1 MSGQGTGNE
10 AVAAEATG
18 GQAATRTNAMP
29 PTRAQSWWLA
39 ARPRTLTASLVP
51 IVVGLAL
58 APPRSAA
65 DAAIA
70 ACTVLSA
77 LCIQVGVNFANDC
90 FDAEA
95 GIDTHERLGPTRA
108 VQAGLVTP
116 AGMKR
121 AFVAVLAVAV
131 LFGLPLVW
139 RGGVPILATG
149 LVSMLCA
156 YLYAGGP
163 YPLASLGLGDLFV
176 FVFFGVVPVA
186 GTVWLQR
193 GAIDP
198 FVLVAS
204 LPVALLAVAILVVNN
219 LRDIPT
225 DAVAGKRTMAVRL
238 GDPATRAM
246 YRLCVAGA
254 MLAPLLLVPAFGPG
268 PLLALAAIPAARRAI
283 DDVRVRRG
291 AELNSSLGDTAK
303 LQLRH
308 GALLA
313 AGLLLSALLR

>member
-1 MSGQGTGNE
+1 MND
-10 AVAAEATG
+10 ATTT
-18 GQAATRTNAMP
+18 ANPTAMP
-29 PTRAQSWWLA
+29 RWKAWLLA

-58 APPRSAA
+58 APPRNAG

-70 ACTVLSA
+70 LCTVLSA
-77 LCIQVGVNFANDC
+77 LAIQVGVNFANDC

-121 AFVAVLAVAV
+121 AFVAVLGVAV

-139 RGGVPILATG
+139 RGGIPILATG
-149 LVSMLCA
+149 LVSMVCA
-156 YLYAGGP
+156 WAYAGGP
-163 YPLASLGLGDLFV
+163 RPLASLGLGDLFV

-186 GTVWLQR
+186 GTAWLQR
-193 GAIDP
+193 GAIDAT
-198 FVLVAS
+198 VLTAS

-225 DAVAGKRTMAVRL
+225 DAAAGKRTMAVRL
-238 GDPATRAM
+238 GDARTRRQYA
-246 YRLCVAGA
+246 LCVGAA
-254 MLAPLLLVPAFGPG
+254 MLLPLLLVPALGPG
-268 PLLALAAIPAARRAI
+268 PLLALLAIPAARRAV

-291 AELNSSLGDTAK
+291 AELNASLGETAR
-303 LQLRH
+303 LQLLH
-308 GALLA
+308 GLLLA
-313 AGLLLSALLR
+313 AGILFHTLG